1 MSVSI
6 NRLTDEFV
14 VLAMCS
20 DPEPMHPFFRGD
32 TERAAVQANAHAPHF
47 AAAKV
52 LEVQRRVAGVG
63 LKQRETLAREQ
74 LHIQGKRIKALPE
87 AL

>member
-1 MSVSI
+1 VSVSI

-20 DPEPMHPFFRGD
+20 DPELMHPFFRGG
-32 TERAAVQANAHAPHF
+32 TVQANAHAPHF